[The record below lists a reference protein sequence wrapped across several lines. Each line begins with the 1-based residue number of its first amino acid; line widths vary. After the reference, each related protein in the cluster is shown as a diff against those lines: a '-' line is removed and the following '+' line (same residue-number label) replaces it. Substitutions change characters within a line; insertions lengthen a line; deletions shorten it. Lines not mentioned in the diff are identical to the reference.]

1 MKSVYPFLYTE
12 EQFER
17 AAIIEYCGNLPR
29 IEAEQLAREAV
40 VQSLEVAPK
49 ERLILPNCL
58 ETLPQHMAPNRV
70 EFLPPDWIAK

>member
-1 MKSVYPFLYTE
+1 VKSVYPFLYTE

-40 VQSLEVAPK
+40 VQSLEV
-49 ERLILPNCL
+49 I
-58 ETLPQHMAPNRV
+58 
-70 EFLPPDWIAK
+70 PPDWEGK